1 MAKYHSGHQIKKN
14 MGAKHLGR
22 MGERCVAFRILVD
35 KPEGNRPLGR
45 PRLRWEDNIKGY
57 RVLAGKHEGKRPL
70 GRTRRRWEDNITINL
85 PKVGLE
91 VWTDLAQY
99 RDR

>member
-45 PRLRWEDNIKGY
+45 PRLRWEDIIKKDFQEIGC
-57 RVLAGKHEGKRPL
+57 G
-70 GRTRRRWEDNITINL
+70 
-85 PKVGLE
+85 
-91 VWTDLAQY
+91 VWTVTIWL
-99 RDR
+99 RIVTGGGHL